1 MRSNAEWSFKVLKKL
16 LGASF
21 FAIATAGAVP
31 VLAQTDPAFPVPPY
45 EQAAGDHINFE
56 TGELLAQRTFEF
68 QGGFLNG
75 SYDAGNFGTGRQF
88 YGGEFRWRG
97 RSNLEYGLALHVYD
111 DPPRDLIS
119 GAQDQNVMAARR
131 LDARRDNITTLSF
144 GPSLKYQYFSN
155 DRFALAAQAS
165 VEIMRFGA
173 VFLGSQNGSDEDH
186 FIGSAQLPATLR
198 IRDDLRFHFTPGV
211 AVFPDNLN
219 GNPFF
224 GTFYYVGSGMTWAP
238 NARTQLF
245 GVAQMSLGP
254 GGNAFQSDG
263 SVGNAPIWTVG
274 GRYAVTPRS
283 NIDVFATNGVGFSP
297 STAALAD
304 LPEGNGPLF
313 GLRFSFAPSFGRPV
327 QESYRVDQ
335 LAPVT
340 ARERQ
345 LQWDGGAVPGAATQS
360 PGKMLISSTFGTDGN
375 QSGSIL
381 LSLDQDIQYEG
392 IVEVFADD
400 GSVDATRNPGTD
412 ARYMFGGRL
421 RFLDQNNGNLF
432 SLSGRIL
439 AGRNITPPT
448 VGVVYAD
455 IPITYEVS
463 PDLAVNVTPRFAA
476 FEDVLKYGVGVG
488 VNYRVTDQIQ
498 LLADVTPSISDE
510 PLIWNVGARYDVPD
524 WPIGLEVFAT
534 NAIGRFGLGTLVA
547 QDSPRLGLGVSWR
560 Y

>member
-1 MRSNAEWSFKVLKKL
+1 MLKKL

-21 FAIATAGAVP
+21 LAIATAGAVP
-31 VLAQTDPAFPVPPY
+31 VLAQTEPAFPVPPY

-56 TGELLAQRTFEF
+56 TGELLAERTFEF
-68 QGGFLNG
+68 QGGYLNG
-75 SYDAGNFGTGRQF
+75 SYDGPQSGTGRQF

-111 DPPRDLIS
+111 DPPRDQIS
-119 GAQDQNVMAARR
+119 GA
-131 LDARRDNITTLSF
+131 RDNITTLSF

-219 GNPFF
+219 GNAFF

-313 GLRFSFAPSFGRPV
+313 GLRFSYAPSFGRPV
-327 QESYRVDQ
+327 QESYRVNQ

-455 IPITYEVS
+455 MPITYEVS

-476 FEDVLKYGVGVG
+476 
-488 VNYRVTDQIQ
+488 
-498 LLADVTPSISDE
+498 LATCANTAWVS
-510 PLIWNVGARYDVPD
+510 
-524 WPIGLEVFAT
+524 
-534 NAIGRFGLGTLVA
+534 GRTTE
-547 QDSPRLGLGVSWR
+547 
-560 Y
+560 